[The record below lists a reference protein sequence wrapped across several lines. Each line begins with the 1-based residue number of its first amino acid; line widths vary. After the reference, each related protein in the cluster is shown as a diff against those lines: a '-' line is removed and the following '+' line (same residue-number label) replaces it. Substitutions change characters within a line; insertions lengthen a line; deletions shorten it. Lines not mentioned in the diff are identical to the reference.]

1 MSALLQGLIVA
12 LVVALCLSY
21 SVWRL
26 LSSRARIRVLDLLA
40 RIPGLGSTALFAAWR
55 ARAVAQSSAACG
67 ACAPAPRGAAS
78 PKQTPGAPRRS

>member
-40 RIPGLGSTALFAAWR
+40 RIPGLEHGPVRRLAR
-55 ARAVAQSSAACG
+55 AR
-67 ACAPAPRGAAS
+67 RGAVE
-78 PKQTPGAPRRS
+78 RRLRRLCARA